1 MTEPEDPVA
10 EGAEESSSTEG
21 LLLQIRILGAQGNTL
36 RFYIS
41 GVDTEVANALRRTMM
56 ADVPTMAIEDV
67 VVVENTS
74 PMRDEMLSHRL
85 GLIPLKTDLESYI
98 PREFCD
104 CQSELGCGKCSV
116 TLTLEAEAADSSCT
130 VYSKALD
137 SSDPEV
143 VPVNGEIPILKLAK
157 GQKVK
162 LEAYARL
169 GTGRE
174 HAKWQ
179 PVAVSV
185 FKNAVRYSVAP
196 KKCDLCGGCV
206 KACPR
211 HILQEDDQ
219 RIILVAPED
228 CDLCYKCKESCPKE
242 ALSIIPE
249 KNAFVFTIE
258 STGALPPEKIFN
270 KALGILTEKSDDL
283 VEQFSIVERKAN

>member
-1 MTEPEDPVA
+1 M
-10 EGAEESSSTEG
+10 
-21 LLLQIRILGAQGNTL
+21 QIRILEAQGNIL
-36 RFYIS
+36 RFYIN
-41 GVDTEVANALRRTMM
+41 GVDTEVASALRRTMM

-85 GLIPLKTDLESYI
+85 GLVPLKTDLESYTL
-98 PREFCD
+98 RESCD
-104 CQSELGCGKCSV
+104 CHSELGCGKCSV
-116 TLTLEAEAADSSCT
+116 TLTLEAEAVDSSRT
-130 VYSKALD
+130 VYSRELD

-143 VPVNGEIPILKLAK
+143 VPASGEIPILKLAQ
-157 GQKVK
+157 GQRVK

-185 FKNAVRYSVAP
+185 FKNAVRYSFAL
-196 KKCDLCGGCV
+196 KKCDLCEKCI

-211 HILQEDDQ
+211 QILQAEGK
-219 RIILVAPED
+219 RIVLVDPED

-242 ALSIIPE
+242 AISIMPE
-249 KNAFVFTIE
+249 KNAFVFNIE
-258 STGALPPEKIFN
+258 STGVLPPERILT
-270 KALGILTEKSDDL
+270 KALDILTEKSDDL
-283 VEQFSIVERKAN
+283 IEQFSTIEGKAK